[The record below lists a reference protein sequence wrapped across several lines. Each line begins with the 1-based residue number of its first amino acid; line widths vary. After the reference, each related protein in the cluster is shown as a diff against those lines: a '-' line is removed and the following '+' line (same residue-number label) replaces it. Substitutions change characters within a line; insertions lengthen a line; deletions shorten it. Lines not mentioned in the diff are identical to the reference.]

1 MKRYIKSSVFSD
13 SLPSYPNFWSL
24 STEDQDNLVDEFCD
38 SSYFELAAQDLE
50 NNRGPQDSEEY
61 LPWQVV
67 WSDPYQGDDAYYNFA
82 SKKEARQFIERHPD
96 LMACFES
103 GEAYLHKVR

>member
-24 STEDQDNLVDEFCD
+24 SPEDQGKLVDEFCN
-38 SSYFELAAQDLE
+38 SFYFELAAQDLR
-50 NNRGPQDSEEY
+50 NNRGAQDSEEY

-67 WSDPYQGDDAYYNFA
+67 WRNTYQGDDTYYDFA

>member
-24 STEDQDNLVDEFCD
+24 SPEDLDKLVDEFCN
-38 SSYFELAAQDLE
+38 SSYFELAAQDLR
-50 NNRGPQDSEEY
+50 NNRGAQDSEEY

-67 WSDPYQGDDAYYNFA
+67 WSDPHQGDDTYYDFA
-82 SKKEARQFIERHPD
+82 SKKEARQFIERHPN
-96 LMACFES
+96 LMDCFEI